1 MDGRVERRGGMGV
14 MPVTVVC
21 GCLCSLAGSR
31 EGASVV
37 LEQRRVVS
45 GLPSATIS
53 GSSRK
58 RERGNEKMNGKEK
71 H

>member
-1 MDGRVERRGGMGV
+1 MLFGREPRRGKRR
-14 MPVTVVC
+14 TR
-21 GCLCSLAGSR
+21 AT
-31 EGASVV
+31 EG
-37 LEQRRVVS
+37 RVVS